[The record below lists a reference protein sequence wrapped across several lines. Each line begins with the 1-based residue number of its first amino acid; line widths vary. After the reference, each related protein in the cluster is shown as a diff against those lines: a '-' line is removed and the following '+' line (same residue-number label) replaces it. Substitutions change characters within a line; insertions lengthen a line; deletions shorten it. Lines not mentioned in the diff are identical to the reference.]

1 MVKVAIRPQQYPKPP
16 DSEKLTVNL
25 GFVDLG
31 SIDLL
36 VRDGFYSN
44 RSDFIRTAIRN
55 QLATHADTAKQAAS
69 RLTLELGL
77 RTFGRQD
84 LEAAQAAG
92 ERLRIRV
99 LGLAVI
105 ADDVTPDLAKATIE
119 IDHRAR
125 GAACARR
132 GQGRARRS
140 PALTYSDKEQTMK
153 LRVLEVMNDA
163 LGLVKKSDLSGAT
176 ALIRKALSG
185 EPAEESESGAEGSPS
200 VGEGHP
206 APPSPSAGRN
216 PARSARSAA
225 GPARPRPPRGRA
237 RPRRTLPQADV

>member
-1 MVKVAIRPQQYPKPP
+1 MPPRSQPTKPP
-16 DSEKLTVNL
+16 DSEKLTINL

-77 RTFGRQD
+77 RTFARQD
-84 LEAAQAAG
+84 LEAVRAAG
-92 ERLRIRV
+92 ERLKIRV

-119 IDHRAR
+119 SITVL
-125 GAACARR
+125 GALHA
-132 GQGRARRS
+132 
-140 PALTYSDKEQTMK
+140 PP
-153 LRVLEVMNDA
+153 EV
-163 LGLVKKSDLSGAT
+163 KT
-176 ALIRKALSG
+176 AL
-185 EPAEESESGAEGSPS
+185 
-200 VGEGHP
+200 
-206 APPSPSAGRN
+206 
-216 PARSARSAA
+216 
-225 GPARPRPPRGRA
+225 
-237 RPRRTLPQADV
+237 ADRLR

>member
-1 MVKVAIRPQQYPKPP
+1 MVEVPIRPQHAKPP

-44 RSDFIRTAIRN
+44 RSDFIRTAVRN

-77 RTFGRQD
+77 RTFGRKD
-84 LEAAQAAG
+84 LEAVQAAG
-92 ERLRIRV
+92 ERLSIRV

-119 IDHRAR
+119 SITVL
-125 GAACARR
+125 GALHA
-132 GQGRARRS
+132 
-140 PALTYSDKEQTMK
+140 PP
-153 LRVLEVMNDA
+153 EV
-163 LGLVKKSDLSGAT
+163 KT
-176 ALIRKALSG
+176 AL
-185 EPAEESESGAEGSPS
+185 
-200 VGEGHP
+200 
-206 APPSPSAGRN
+206 
-216 PARSARSAA
+216 
-225 GPARPRPPRGRA
+225 
-237 RPRRTLPQADV
+237 ADRLR